1 MVNTLKYVVLGI
13 YKLINDVTYFYFLL
27 KKFFDFD
34 RKTRQICKIEKPQIW
49 TKSSKNSFL
58 EIFLKKLFKLDLQN
72 LM

>member
-34 RKTRQICKIEKPQIW
+34 RKNETHLQDWKAADLNEKFE
-49 TKSSKNSFL
+49 K
-58 EIFLKKLFKLDLQN
+58 
-72 LM
+72 